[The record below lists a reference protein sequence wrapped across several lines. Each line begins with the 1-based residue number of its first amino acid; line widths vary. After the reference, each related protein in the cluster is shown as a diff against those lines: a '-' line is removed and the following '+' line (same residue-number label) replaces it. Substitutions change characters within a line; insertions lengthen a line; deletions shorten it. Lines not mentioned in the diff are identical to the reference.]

1 LDFRAAVRYTF
12 LKTSFHF
19 EKAGLMGELD
29 EPRWAVI
36 SERGCEASSLS
47 YDEARKLLRRLVSEK
62 VHGTCIITNEAAR
75 NLAPVKPKPRT
86 KTRTSPQPTK
96 THSKA

>member
-1 LDFRAAVRYTF
+1 LDFRTAIRYTF

-19 EKAGLMGELD
+19 GKAGLMGELG

-36 SERGCEASSLS
+36 SERGCEASSLN
-47 YDEARKLLRRLVSEK
+47 YDEARELLRRLVDEK
-62 VHGTCIITNEAAR
+62 VHGTCIVTSEAAR
-75 NLAPVKPKPRT
+75 NLAPVKPKPS
-86 KTRTSPQPTK
+86 TSPQPAK

>member
-1 LDFRAAVRYTF
+1 
-12 LKTSFHF
+12 
-19 EKAGLMGELD
+19 MGELG

-36 SERGCEASSLS
+36 SERGCEASSLD
-47 YDEARKLLRRLVSEK
+47 YEEALALLRRLVGQK

-75 NLAPVKPKPRT
+75 HLPPAKPRT
-86 KTRTSPQPTK
+86 RTSQHPAK

>member
-1 LDFRAAVRYTF
+1 
-12 LKTSFHF
+12 
-19 EKAGLMGELD
+19 MGELD

-36 SERGCEASSLS
+36 SERGCEASSLN
-47 YDEARKLLRRLVSEK
+47 YDEAGELLRRLVGEK

-75 NLAPVKPKPRT
+75 HLAPAKPKP
-86 KTRTSPQPTK
+86 KTSPQPDK